1 MSTFPETR
9 KTTLRRRNEF
19 QFETY
24 DLISIFLETCAYGY
38 VFNEINIIFW
48 TVTSGNYKNFVYT
61 FRIFLIYNI
70 RKFVI
75 EVDYRYIK

>member
-24 DLISIFLETCAYGY
+24 DLISIFL
-38 VFNEINIIFW
+38 VRM
-48 TVTSGNYKNFVYT
+48 VT
-61 FRIFLIYNI
+61 FLM
-70 RKFVI
+70 K
-75 EVDYRYIK
+75 

>member
-24 DLISIFLETCAYGY
+24 DLISIFLETYSY
-38 VFNEINIIFW
+38 VFNEINIIF
-48 TVTSGNYKNFVYT
+48 
-61 FRIFLIYNI
+61 
-70 RKFVI
+70 
-75 EVDYRYIK
+75 

>member
-24 DLISIFLETCAYGY
+24 DLISIFLETYGY
-38 VFNEINIIFW
+38 VFNEINIIF
-48 TVTSGNYKNFVYT
+48 
-61 FRIFLIYNI
+61 
-70 RKFVI
+70 
-75 EVDYRYIK
+75 

>member
-38 VFNEINIIFW
+38 VFNEINIIF
-48 TVTSGNYKNFVYT
+48 
-61 FRIFLIYNI
+61 
-70 RKFVI
+70 
-75 EVDYRYIK
+75 